1 VRVLL
6 RTAATLDSGGRGA
19 VPVSVGADPGAKS
32 ADPVA
37 VGAATSTAAA
47 TVLVRPLTRAQRRGL
62 LRQAS
67 PSGFRSGSLGADPA
81 TWWPDPAA
89 RWGLLACARSAVAFW
104 RVGGAVGGGGCG
116 RFGAEVGCSC
126 GSYGVDVRR
135 RWLLRLPRV
144 VRDAG

>member
-19 VPVSVGADPGAKS
+19 VLVSVSADPGAKS

-47 TVLVRPLTRAQRRGL
+47 TVLVRPSTRAQRRGL

-67 PSGFRSGSLGADPA
+67 PSGFKSGSLGARSGNVVAGSGGSVGPA
-81 TWWPDPAA
+81 
-89 RWGLLACARSAVAFW
+89 GLRTQRGGVLA
-104 RVGGAVGGGGCG
+104 G
-116 RFGAEVGCSC
+116 
-126 GSYGVDVRR
+126 RR
-135 RWLLRLPRV
+135 RGGRRRLRALR
-144 VRDAG
+144 R